1 MELGGFSSSSVITSA
16 MVLWNAGREILK
28 LSNAFTVRP
37 GSPKPQPASVPQV
50 TT

>member
-1 MELGGFSSSSVITSA
+1 MSLGEFSSSSITSE

-28 LSNAFTVRP
+28 LSNAFTATP
-37 GSPKPQPASVPQV
+37 GSPKPQPASVPEV